1 MNSPVWALLDPRL
14 KLSVLFS
21 GVFWGPSVTLT
32 VFRWVRA
39 QWELWLL
46 CTLVKTSVWRS
57 VNEHWKALKHE
68 TASALC
74 VRAEQKRFTTVF
86 THPTAK
92 WTHNNLQLI
101 ALVNFKQTLQFF
113 LCGAMIHAFT
123 LCQLE
128 WNLNLWP
135 LNSSVKV
142 RVKVTIKACRWFQQQ
157 TTDNLGNQL
166 NGLSEWKKYSK
177 TSHLK
182 RWIDFFINIL
192 FSA

>member
-113 LCGAMIHAFT
+113 S
-123 LCQLE
+123 
-128 WNLNLWP
+128 LWCNDTCLYVVPAGVESQP
-135 LNSSVKV
+135 LTFK
-142 RVKVTIKACRWFQQQ
+142 QQRKGQ
-157 TTDNLGNQL
+157 GK
-166 NGLSEWKKYSK
+166 G
-177 TSHLK
+177 HH
-182 RWIDFFINIL
+182 
-192 FSA
+192 

>member
-39 QWELWLL
+39 VAALHVGQNECLEKRKW
-46 CTLVKTSVWRS
+46 TLKSAQTR
-57 VNEHWKALKHE
+57 A
-68 TASALC
+68 ASALC

-113 LCGAMIHAFT
+113 LCGAMIRAFT